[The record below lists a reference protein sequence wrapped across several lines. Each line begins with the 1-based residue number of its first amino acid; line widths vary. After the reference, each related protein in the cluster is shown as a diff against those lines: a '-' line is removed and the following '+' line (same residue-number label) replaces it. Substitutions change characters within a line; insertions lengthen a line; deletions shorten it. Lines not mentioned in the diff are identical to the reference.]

1 MIYGIGA
8 DIVSV
13 SRVEAALRRHG
24 ERFPRRILSDDELAE
39 FANRKDPVRFLAKR
53 FAAKEA
59 FSKALGLGMRMP
71 MTWRR
76 MGVGHDAR
84 GKPLI
89 VCHGELDVYLKA
101 SGIGAGH
108 ISITDE
114 LDHAMAFVVLEHAGV
129 MNRAAAA

>member
-1 MIYGIGA
+1 MIYGIGT

-13 SRVEAALRRHG
+13 SRIEAALARHG
-24 ERFPRRILSDDELAE
+24 ERFPQRILSEAELAE
-39 FANRKDPVRFLAKR
+39 FARRKDPARFLAKR

-71 MTWRR
+71 MAWRR
-76 MGVGHDAR
+76 MGVGHDRR

-89 VCHGELDVYLKA
+89 VCHPELDAYVKA
-101 SGIGAGH
+101 QGVSGGH

-114 LDHAMAFVVLEHAGV
+114 RDHAVAFVVLEQARDG
-129 MNRAAAA
+129 A

>member
-13 SRVEAALRRHG
+13 GRIEAALARHG
-24 ERFPRRILSDDELAE
+24 ERFPKRILSDAE
-39 FANRKDPVRFLAKR
+39 MEEFIVCKDPARFLAKR

-59 FSKALGLGMRMP
+59 FSKALGLGIHMP
-71 MTWRR
+71 MTWPR
-76 MGVGHDAR
+76 MGVGHDRR

-89 VCHGELDVYLKA
+89 VCHPELEAYVRA
-101 SGIGAGH
+101 QGIGDGH

-114 LDHAMAFVVLEHAGV
+114 RDHAVAFVVLE
-129 MNRAAAA
+129 RAAATP

>member
-1 MIYGIGA
+1 MIYGIGT

-13 SRVEAALRRHG
+13 SRIETALRRHG
-24 ERFPRRILSDDELAE
+24 ERFPQRILDAAELSE
-39 FANRKDPVRFLAKR
+39 FGRKRDPVRFLAKR

-76 MGVGHDAR
+76 MGVGHDAL
-84 GKPLI
+84 GKPI
-89 VCHGELDVYLKA
+89 INCHPELAAYAKA
-101 SGIGAGH
+101 LGIGAGH

-114 LDHAMAFVVLEHAGV
+114 RDHAMAFVVLEHAGQ
-129 MNRAAAA
+129 MEASA

>member
-1 MIYGIGA
+1 MIYGIGT

-13 SRVEAALRRHG
+13 GRIEAALARHG
-24 ERFPRRILSDDELAE
+24 DRFPQRILNDAELTE
-39 FANRKDPVRFLAKR
+39 FLAIKDRARFLAKR

-71 MTWRR
+71 MAWRR
-76 MGVGHDAR
+76 MGVGHDRR

-89 VCHGELDVYLKA
+89 ICHPELDGYMKA
-101 SGIGAGH
+101 KGVGAGH

-114 LDHAMAFVVLEHAGV
+114 RDHALAFVVLELVEEKA
-129 MNRAAAA
+129 